1 MRLQA
6 NNLTFRR
13 HGRTLL
19 QSVDVALQPGSL
31 TVVLGPNGAGKTTL
45 LNLLAGLEQ
54 PHAGDVRLGGQLLA
68 AMEPFERARRLAVMT
83 QDQPL
88 DFAFGVEEVVALGA
102 YPLGLGRVQERL
114 HCQAW
119 LQRLELQ
126 ALAQR
131 DYLSLSGGERQ
142 RVQLARVLAQ
152 CGEQTMALLLDEPVS
167 AMDLK
172 HQHLCLQELR
182 ALADAGAAVL
192 VILHDLALTALYADA
207 VLLLKEGKVLAQG
220 RMPEIMT
227 SANLSALFDVR
238 VEVSQAGGLPR
249 FSSSLAD
256 DAVPP

>member
-1 MRLQA
+1 MTLQA
-6 NNLTFRR
+6 SKLTFRR
-13 HGRTLL
+13 NGRTLL
-19 QSVDVALQPGSL
+19 QSVDVVLEPGSL

-45 LNLLAGLEQ
+45 LNLLAGLER
-54 PHAGDVRLGGQLLA
+54 PHAGDVWLGSQPLA
-68 AMEPFERARRLAVMT
+68 SMDSLERACRLAVMT

-88 DFAFGVEEVVALGA
+88 DFAFGVEEVVTLGA

-152 CGEQTMALLLDEPVS
+152 CGEQTMVLLLDEPVS

-172 HQHLCLQELR
+172 HQHLCLQQLR

-192 VILHDLALTALYADA
+192 VILHDLALTARYADA
-207 VLLLKEGKVLAQG
+207 VLLLKQAEVLAQG
-220 RMPEIMT
+220 DMLDIMT
-227 SANLSALFDVR
+227 PSNLSALFDVR
-238 VEVSQAGGLPR
+238 VEVSRVDGMPR

>member
-1 MRLQA
+1 MTLQA
-6 NNLTFRR
+6 AGLTLRR
-13 HGRTLL
+13 NARTLL
-19 QSVDVALQPGSL
+19 QSVDVMLQPGSL

-54 PHAGDVRLGGQLLA
+54 PSAGFVRLDGRSLM
-68 AMEPFERARRLAVMT
+68 AMGALERARQLAVMT

-88 DFAFGVEEVVALGA
+88 DFPFGVEEVVTLGA
-102 YPLGLGRVQERL
+102 YPLGLGREEERV

-119 LQRLELQ
+119 LQRLELRG
-126 ALAQR
+126 LAQR

-152 CGEQTMALLLDEPVS
+152 CGEQTTALLLDEPVS
-167 AMDLK
+167 SMDLK
-172 HQHLCLQELR
+172 HQHLCMRQLR

-207 VLLLKEGKVLAQG
+207 VLLLKKGRVLAQG
-220 RMPEIMT
+220 GMQEIMT
-227 SANLSALFDVR
+227 TPNLSALFDVH
-238 VEVSQAGGLPR
+238 VEVSQAGGGLR

-256 DAVPP
+256 DAVLL